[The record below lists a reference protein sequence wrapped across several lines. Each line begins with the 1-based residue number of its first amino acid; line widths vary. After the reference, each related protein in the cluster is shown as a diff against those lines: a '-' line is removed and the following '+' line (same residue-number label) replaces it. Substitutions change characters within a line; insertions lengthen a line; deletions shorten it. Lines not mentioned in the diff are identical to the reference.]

1 MSRFPISFTNAILTL
16 PSRTLPSTSFT
27 TTLLNTQ
34 QFSFPTQTRIST
46 NKINAFSKRTFTS
59 TRVPRS
65 TQPTEPTQQPQTTQ
79 PTSGNSVEPNQA
91 QFEQFFEESLP
102 HAELSKKASPRDIL
116 LHDPHRIRLPQDNL
130 PGLRQLEAPHPDQ
143 FAKNAQFMLHGSIY
157 GGQPTSAR
165 IAEANPKMFTIPNVE
180 LMPDLANLGKHTLQN
195 KPTQQQQ
202 MQQQRQRL
210 ITKAELTDEEKQ
222 AKHRKNI
229 KKLTALALCIGVVLV
244 FIKHWYEK
252 KGAVGAD
259 RSQNHQNRPKIE
271 ELDHTT
277 DRISNANHSVSP
289 LAEEII
295 NDMIINLK
303 TANDHFRYY
312 QAQKLLLPIY
322 NPENASKLPL
332 LVAKAPTH
340 VQTLYNLQ
348 RHEQEMKGIYPNP
361 PLNNKNV
368 EFYLNDVEKLERNFR
383 QSHESGHVFAEKP
396 KNVQGLGDRI
406 AFELQ
411 IRRD

>member
-16 PSRTLPSTSFT
+16 PSRTLSSTSFT
-27 TTLLNTQ
+27 NTLFNTR

-46 NKINAFSKRTFTS
+46 NKINAFSKRNFTS
-59 TRVPRS
+59 TRVSRN

-79 PTSGNSVEPNQA
+79 PTSETSVESNQA

-102 HAELSKKASPRDIL
+102 QAELSQKASPRDIL

-202 MQQQRQRL
+202 QQQQQMQQQRQSL

-244 FIKHWYEK
+244 FIKNWYKK
-252 KGAVGAD
+252 KGAVGID
-259 RSQNHQNRPKIE
+259 KSQNHQNLPKIE
-271 ELDHTT
+271 EFDHTT
-277 DRISNANHSVSP
+277 DRISNTNHSVSP

-312 QAQKLLLPIY
+312 QAQKLLLPI
-322 NPENASKLPL
+322 
-332 LVAKAPTH
+332 
-340 VQTLYNLQ
+340 
-348 RHEQEMKGIYPNP
+348 
-361 PLNNKNV
+361 
-368 EFYLNDVEKLERNFR
+368 
-383 QSHESGHVFAEKP
+383 
-396 KNVQGLGDRI
+396 
-406 AFELQ
+406 
-411 IRRD
+411 